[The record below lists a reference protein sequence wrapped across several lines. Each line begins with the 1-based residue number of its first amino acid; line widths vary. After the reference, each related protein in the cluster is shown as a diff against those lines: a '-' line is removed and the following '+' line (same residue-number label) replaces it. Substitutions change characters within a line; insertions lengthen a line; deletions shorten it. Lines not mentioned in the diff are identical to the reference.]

1 MSGASITLV
10 SGLSPTDKSV
20 YYGGWYDVLGWAAA
34 AWWHHRYTDIP
45 QIPKPKVSPFSQPVT
60 PLYAVGD
67 STMPHHTV
75 TDGEVWHIGI
85 LWWQIPTAH
94 GAKFLKGILAYMS
107 SAELNKIPMAVYS
120 NGVLNASLSDAAAI
134 SDTEFP
140 TDLFNHIMLDP
151 YAMGRISMLS
161 RKTREMINNHP
172 QYRHFR
178 QWKNVLTTKV
188 NGPIAAKALYDMGLL
203 TSANL
208 LRYCHFNTKYDFEA
222 MLNTIYPYIQEPG
235 VAVAIVKAYH
245 DRLYQSKVI
254 MMHVLAHA
262 IQDHP
267 DIINE
272 QWYRNNYSID
282 HGKLLQ
288 IAKNSN
294 LTVAINALAPS

>member
-1 MSGASITLV
+1 MSGSSITLV
-10 SGLSPTDKSV
+10 SGLLPTDKAQ

-45 QIPKPKVSPFSQPVT
+45 QIPKPKVSLFSQPVT
-60 PLYAVGD
+60 PLYAVGE

-75 TDGEVWHIGI
+75 ADGEVWHIGI

-107 SAELNKIPMAVYS
+107 SAELYKIPMMVYS

-140 TDLFNHIMLDP
+140 SELFNHIMLDP

-161 RKTREMINNHP
+161 RKTREMINIHP

-178 QWKNVLTTKV
+178 QWKDVITNKV
-188 NGPIAAKALYDMGLL
+188 NGAVAAKALHDMGLL

-208 LRYCHFNTKYDFEA
+208 LTYCRFNTKYDFQA
-222 MLNTIYPYIQEPG
+222 MLETMYPYIQEPG
-235 VAVAIVKAYH
+235 VAVAIMGAYH
-245 DRLYQSKVI
+245 DRLYDSIAI
-254 MMHVLAHA
+254 MINVMAYAV
-262 IQDHP
+262 QDRP
-267 DIINE
+267 SIIGE
-272 QWYRNNYSID
+272 QWYLDNYRINRK
-282 HGKLLQ
+282 KLLEV
-288 IAKNSN
+288 AKKNN
-294 LTVAINALAPS
+294 LTVAIAALAG